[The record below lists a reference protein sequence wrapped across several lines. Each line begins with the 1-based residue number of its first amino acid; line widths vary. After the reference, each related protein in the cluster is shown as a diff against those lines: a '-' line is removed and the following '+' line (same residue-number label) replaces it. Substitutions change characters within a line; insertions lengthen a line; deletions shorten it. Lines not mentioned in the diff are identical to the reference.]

1 MVDATREEVV
11 EVHSKDRYGRSRA
24 YNPVSLWNFF
34 YMSTYPVLLFS
45 LSFTLALYK
54 ETQKGI
60 ANPGNVVEV
69 GMVILLG
76 ILDGMF

>member
-1 MVDATREEVV
+1 
-11 EVHSKDRYGRSRA
+11 
-24 YNPVSLWNFF
+24 
-34 YMSTYPVLLFS
+34 MSTYPVLLFS

-76 ILDGMF
+76 ILDDMFRLGE